1 MGWNNEAKFRYGRI
15 TKTEIAPWWVELRP
29 LTAAFINLS
38 ETLHYEALCREEV
51 KQPELYCFYHT
62 GSQDD
67 YWLLLGPVRTEV
79 LNENPRIV
87 RFYEVM
93 HDWEIEHIRSI
104 SQNVME
110 RSQVLDKGGRA
121 KSYERNV
128 FKLTI
133 FNGP

>member
-1 MGWNNEAKFRYGRI
+1 MFY
-15 TKTEIAPWWVELRP
+15 L
-29 LTAAFINLS
+29 

-51 KQPELYCFYHT
+51 KQPELYCYYHT

-87 RFYEVM
+87 RFYEVI
-93 HDWEIEHIRSI
+93 HDWEIDHIRSI

-128 FKLTI
+128 FQNPSGRIIRLVW
-133 FNGP
+133 

>member
-1 MGWNNEAKFRYGRI
+1 M
-15 TKTEIAPWWVELRP
+15 
-29 LTAAFINLS
+29 
-38 ETLHYEALCREEV
+38 
-51 KQPELYCFYHT
+51 YCFYHT

-87 RFYEVM
+87 RFYEVI
-93 HDWEIEHIRSI
+93 HDWEIEHIRTI

-110 RSQVLDKGGRA
+110 RSQVLDKGERA

-128 FKLTI
+128 FQTCLKRDMMRPVYKTFKI
-133 FNGP
+133 IS

>member
-1 MGWNNEAKFRYGRI
+1 MVSSYITTSGRY
-15 TKTEIAPWWVELRP
+15 VFYL
-29 LTAAFINLS
+29 

-51 KQPELYCFYHT
+51 KQPELYCYYHT

-87 RFYEVM
+87 RFYEVI

-110 RSQVLDKGGRA
+110 RSQVLDKGARA
-121 KSYERNV
+121 KSYERKV
-128 FKLTI
+128 FQRHIL
-133 FNGP
+133 